1 MMKTISNKEQQ
12 RVFAVD
18 PMVRG
23 FGFAILEG
31 PDLLIDS
38 GLREIR
44 HEKNPTCLKRIRE
57 ILENYELDG
66 VIVEDYDGKGSKR
79 CVRVQRL
86 IRAIHHLAAK
96 SNIATYS
103 FSREEIRNAFFQFG
117 AFNKHQIASVIADH
131 LPQLAHQL
139 PPLRKIW
146 RREDDRMNI
155 FDAASLALTFF
166 YLQNKQKRAA

>member
-1 MMKTISNKEQQ
+1 MNTISNKEQQ

-44 HEKNPTCLKRIRE
+44 HKKNPTCLKRIAE
-57 ILENYELDG
+57 LLKQYELDA
-66 VIVEDYDGKGSKR
+66 VIVEDYKGKGSRR
-79 CVRVQRL
+79 CLRVQQL
-86 IRAIHHLAAK
+86 IQAIHSLATQRG
-96 SNIATYS
+96 IATYS
-103 FSREEIRNAFFQFG
+103 FSREEIRNAFFRFE
-117 AFNKHQIASVIADH
+117 AFNKHQIATVITDH

-139 PPLRKIW
+139 PPPRKIW

-166 YLQNKQKRAA
+166 YLQKKQKRAA

>member
-38 GLREIR
+38 GIREIR
-44 HEKNPTCLKRIRE
+44 YKKNPTCLKRITE
-57 ILENYELDG
+57 ILEKYELDG
-66 VIVEDYDGKGSKR
+66 VIVEDYDGKGSRR
-79 CVRVQRL
+79 CLRVQRL
-86 IRAIHHLAAK
+86 IQAIHSLAEQR
-96 SNIATYS
+96 SIASYA
-103 FSREEIRNAFFQFG
+103 FSREDIRNAFFQFG

-139 PPLRKIW
+139 PPPRKIW

-155 FDAASLALTFF
+155 FDAVSLALTFF
-166 YLQNKQKRAA
+166 YLRNKQKRAA